1 CAWIVPDDAN
11 LKVMVLDHRRI
22 ITAASQPIMQIEI
35 PDFDDEPVSQNHGG
49 FFSGSANHQRDG
61 SNSSSHQ
68 QHSTGGAGL
77 SFGNFTSSA
86 SSSSNLSVSRP
97 FGGQH
102 THTLPLPPPPPPPPL
117 SRRPSA
123 NQNIPISAGPE
134 QPSSSQLALRRNPSI
149 THHPSLHPSPSSPSL
164 NSAYHHQAPTT
175 RTTHRKLSV
184 ASLRSGINSKS
195 TSNSDHSRPQ
205 QQQQQQQQRNP
216 NQNDSSAFPSGSTPM
231 SANGTQ
237 NGRFPRN
244 RSDTSSANTAT
255 HSTTGSAHVDHYAPL
270 EVAIYLIMDRFCEEC
285 ETKLAQILSK
295 PIPASVE
302 DDVYIPYCLGHGVDP
317 AFDATFT
324 SLAQVS
330 KKNPGQVVAFVMRWK
345 SRQGESTDDY
355 AIQRALVTSGNSL
368 NSKRVAT
375 VLSERKNLALVY
387 ILCRALISIVQ
398 GVTREALG
406 EELGTRLEEIVFN
419 SIKNADPHVTSR
431 SPNKQANMNM
441 FAYLLGALSN
451 IRFTSVSD
459 RFAAEMDAMNRVAHL
474 RDQKDW
480 EGRLGYLIR
489 GVQFM
494 KLKVYP
500 LEAFEDTADFI
511 LVFATVFESSRGSSV
526 KTAMAETLGPLLAQ
540 VVQSATAEVNHPTI
554 EWCTTKLKDKSTR
567 ATMMLGIVQLTW
579 SYLHRVREGAS
590 ALNKRLEPILKTA
603 FPPDRKNVYPS
614 EVSLD
619 TFASLIH
626 FILYWQL
633 DYGTDYVLKSLLT
646 YANDAHENNQG
657 LVAQTG
663 AERIMIGITGSLRAL
678 TSLEKGEDPPYPTN
692 GNHHN
697 SRSSSNAHVS
707 YDPTPAKSA
716 EPQNDGQ
723 ALKPELLE
731 KPRIKDFV
739 DAIGTKVLQMAAYC
753 DRSLA
758 PFTINEDRYLT
769 PWHDGI
775 AAKVEAFDGPTVV
788 KRHGAFAVEYPRHLQ
803 PTFDVLQTCLQAW
816 PRLLNS
822 PAAESASL
830 AILLR
835 GLVSLDNGVT
845 IEAKLCLRRFL
856 QAGKSLTVLQAY
868 TRFLVKPD
876 FLVRIKS
883 NLQKGLDSKV
893 EQLVKFWVEAL
904 TVSVNREEDLD
915 YASSPSFGP
924 EGTKLI
930 CHMEATGLVL
940 LCSRSYYIRRFALD
954 ALRII
959 ATTRGILQEA
969 SSVSTPRSM
978 AFGPTCSVT
987 SLLAEAE
994 KRLFDNLNVDD
1005 FSSVERTRLVKW
1017 KKPRKSSN
1025 GETLTRLLESDNPTD
1040 YTLLCF
1046 ALSSIFGISLVHLP
1060 ATVSHARILLY
1071 GHLQRLYPLASDA
1084 AGFGGRSTVNGTGLH
1099 PGWDDRNL
1107 YMSWSSLLI
1116 SVTSITTSTDQ
1127 TTGDLSPT
1135 IDTLSSTAQSVSA
1148 RERNISPGQ
1157 DLIKTLVPFLT
1168 SDQPPFRE
1176 AAIRA
1181 MSSIHVSMYPTLL
1194 EGLSGLAHHL
1204 TSERKMIEAQ
1214 KDRSAR
1220 PNGTVKII
1228 RLFSAIGKL
1237 HESTTKLLFHPAFS
1251 INERTIDILSKFT
1264 QRRRYRDHLHPQI
1277 ISNLRGKFIEKLTI
1291 LRSSANLEQ
1300 GLKSQISQLFPKEL
1314 FIDFYNL
1321 AEDWSTRAVNP
1332 SSSSS
1337 SQTQF
1342 TQGSLN
1348 FNQHTHSSNHPTG
1361 GTDGYHSRAG
1371 SMSSR
1376 ANAPPRSDLLT
1387 ASATMV
1393 ATLCETY
1400 LDIRV
1405 ASGSQARP
1413 ESSADRPRI
1422 SVSRILR
1429 WIVMVFE
1436 KQDPKAHTQARRA
1449 FIGSLRNSTE
1459 SDRLLEAT
1467 LTICWN
1473 DSKPMPLLQTLF
1485 GVLGNALISDLSLPI
1500 RNSALLV
1507 ICLARLTHSEL
1518 TMRQQAID
1526 LLKARGMLSTQ
1537 LDLLSDVEVNLA
1549 SAFSGQHLAA
1559 QFRTSNTVCS
1569 LRKVDSVEFIIEL
1582 GSRIIQNDPQKSKVL
1597 ARLMPNWLNQIQLP
1611 TTIPDS
1617 SSSKFRN
1624 LINVLLLVTSR
1635 IVDTHSDEVPSIWT
1649 SFANASPGNS
1659 KAIATYL
1666 VEQTAR
1672 RGLPGFVGLV
1682 RIVISCMSC
1691 DDATD
1696 GIHKDLLSSTDPV
1709 PAVSSGSRSSVDLE
1723 AHFPAL
1729 SSRVGC
1735 SPMQAVI
1742 LLLGEQMVLR
1752 PLMLV
1757 DRLPH
1762 ILHAHIVQ
1770 VDHTNLPFRAQ
1781 MQEGLIRF
1789 MGMLRRAQTS
1799 NGQHSSAPEE
1809 NSDQEPWSSFWE
1821 YDDLGGSRRHRKG
1834 PPANMESLVHQI
1846 ASLSSQLFPDFSRN
1860 WTQVAVEWATQ
1871 CPVRHIACRSLQVV
1885 RVLGLPV
1892 DTPLLAELLLF
1903 ALEVLTTYSDCVK
1916 ITTGNSALYAQLFW
1930 TGVSCLETAN
1940 DLEFLESIDGA
1951 LGLLYAACLPW
1962 CFHVLETGV
1971 MQYEIDVIALS
1982 VARVAESFRMEVLKL
1997 YLKTIEPTFSSSGI
2011 SDLGY
2016 DLLTPLLNLL
2026 QTNTSQQALDILA
2039 EPIPIKTRP
2048 LNSRKALASSDD
2060 GLSKKVFG
2068 TPDET
2073 GWCIPSVQD
2082 AMISTRGRLTDVIDT
2097 FATSFMSENINRS
2110 SVVEFTYEWGHE
2122 AENSIDTQTQS
2133 DFAETNESFGDMVST
2148 LHDLSDFFGQDGGG
2162 GTAHGSSSRISSP
2175 LNPSTARVA
2184 AILSRSLSKRRANR
2198 PSLHVKPSGGA
2209 GQAIDRQ
2216 PTHHEAPSMNHNSS
2230 SSLIGLSSG
2239 SRPLSM
2245 ISSSG
2250 SSSPRR
2256 NLPPVGV
2263 SPSGTFCTDDSQSV
2277 FGLELDNDHHHHH

>member
-1 CAWIVPDDAN
+1 
-11 LKVMVLDHRRI
+11 
-22 ITAASQPIMQIEI
+22 MQIEI

-134 QPSSSQLALRRNPSI
+134 QPSSGQLALRRNPSI

-205 QQQQQQQQRNP
+205 QQQLQQQQRNP

-540 VVQSATAEVNHPTI
+540 VVQSATAEVNHPVWGKAINLILNKSHTMSDKLSKSRYWNSTVPLMCAAVGAAPQEVLLPKWNETI

-567 ATMMLGIVQLTW
+567 ATMMCIRPQQATRA
-579 SYLHRVREGAS
+579 Y
-590 ALNKRLEPILKTA
+590 PQTA

-904 TVSVNREEDLD
+904 TVWGENIRKVSVNREEELD

-1017 KKPRKSSN
+1017 KKPRS
-1025 GETLTRLLESDNPTD
+1025 R
-1040 YTLLCF
+1040 
-1046 ALSSIFGISLVHLP
+1046 
-1060 ATVSHARILLY
+1060 
-1071 GHLQRLYPLASDA
+1071 
-1084 AGFGGRSTVNGTGLH
+1084 
-1099 PGWDDRNL
+1099 
-1107 YMSWSSLLI
+1107 
-1116 SVTSITTSTDQ
+1116 
-1127 TTGDLSPT
+1127 
-1135 IDTLSSTAQSVSA
+1135 
-1148 RERNISPGQ
+1148 
-1157 DLIKTLVPFLT
+1157 
-1168 SDQPPFRE
+1168 
-1176 AAIRA
+1176 
-1181 MSSIHVSMYPTLL
+1181 
-1194 EGLSGLAHHL
+1194 
-1204 TSERKMIEAQ
+1204 
-1214 KDRSAR
+1214 
-1220 PNGTVKII
+1220 
-1228 RLFSAIGKL
+1228 
-1237 HESTTKLLFHPAFS
+1237 
-1251 INERTIDILSKFT
+1251 
-1264 QRRRYRDHLHPQI
+1264 
-1277 ISNLRGKFIEKLTI
+1277 
-1291 LRSSANLEQ
+1291 
-1300 GLKSQISQLFPKEL
+1300 
-1314 FIDFYNL
+1314 
-1321 AEDWSTRAVNP
+1321 
-1332 SSSSS
+1332 
-1337 SQTQF
+1337 
-1342 TQGSLN
+1342 
-1348 FNQHTHSSNHPTG
+1348 PTG
-1361 GTDGYHSRAG
+1361 
-1371 SMSSR
+1371 
-1376 ANAPPRSDLLT
+1376 
-1387 ASATMV
+1387 
-1393 ATLCETY
+1393 
-1400 LDIRV
+1400 
-1405 ASGSQARP
+1405 RP
-1413 ESSADRPRI
+1413 
-1422 SVSRILR
+1422 
-1429 WIVMVFE
+1429 
-1436 KQDPKAHTQARRA
+1436 
-1449 FIGSLRNSTE
+1449 
-1459 SDRLLEAT
+1459 
-1467 LTICWN
+1467 
-1473 DSKPMPLLQTLF
+1473 
-1485 GVLGNALISDLSLPI
+1485 
-1500 RNSALLV
+1500 
-1507 ICLARLTHSEL
+1507 
-1518 TMRQQAID
+1518 
-1526 LLKARGMLSTQ
+1526 
-1537 LDLLSDVEVNLA
+1537 
-1549 SAFSGQHLAA
+1549 
-1559 QFRTSNTVCS
+1559 
-1569 LRKVDSVEFIIEL
+1569 
-1582 GSRIIQNDPQKSKVL
+1582 
-1597 ARLMPNWLNQIQLP
+1597 
-1611 TTIPDS
+1611 
-1617 SSSKFRN
+1617 
-1624 LINVLLLVTSR
+1624 
-1635 IVDTHSDEVPSIWT
+1635 
-1649 SFANASPGNS
+1649 
-1659 KAIATYL
+1659 
-1666 VEQTAR
+1666 
-1672 RGLPGFVGLV
+1672 
-1682 RIVISCMSC
+1682 
-1691 DDATD
+1691 
-1696 GIHKDLLSSTDPV
+1696 
-1709 PAVSSGSRSSVDLE
+1709 
-1723 AHFPAL
+1723 
-1729 SSRVGC
+1729 
-1735 SPMQAVI
+1735 
-1742 LLLGEQMVLR
+1742 
-1752 PLMLV
+1752 
-1757 DRLPH
+1757 
-1762 ILHAHIVQ
+1762 
-1770 VDHTNLPFRAQ
+1770 
-1781 MQEGLIRF
+1781 
-1789 MGMLRRAQTS
+1789 
-1799 NGQHSSAPEE
+1799 
-1809 NSDQEPWSSFWE
+1809 
-1821 YDDLGGSRRHRKG
+1821 
-1834 PPANMESLVHQI
+1834 
-1846 ASLSSQLFPDFSRN
+1846 
-1860 WTQVAVEWATQ
+1860 
-1871 CPVRHIACRSLQVV
+1871 
-1885 RVLGLPV
+1885 
-1892 DTPLLAELLLF
+1892 
-1903 ALEVLTTYSDCVK
+1903 
-1916 ITTGNSALYAQLFW
+1916 
-1930 TGVSCLETAN
+1930 
-1940 DLEFLESIDGA
+1940 
-1951 LGLLYAACLPW
+1951 
-1962 CFHVLETGV
+1962 
-1971 MQYEIDVIALS
+1971 
-1982 VARVAESFRMEVLKL
+1982 
-1997 YLKTIEPTFSSSGI
+1997 
-2011 SDLGY
+2011 
-2016 DLLTPLLNLL
+2016 
-2026 QTNTSQQALDILA
+2026 
-2039 EPIPIKTRP
+2039 
-2048 LNSRKALASSDD
+2048 
-2060 GLSKKVFG
+2060 
-2068 TPDET
+2068 
-2073 GWCIPSVQD
+2073 
-2082 AMISTRGRLTDVIDT
+2082 
-2097 FATSFMSENINRS
+2097 
-2110 SVVEFTYEWGHE
+2110 
-2122 AENSIDTQTQS
+2122 
-2133 DFAETNESFGDMVST
+2133 
-2148 LHDLSDFFGQDGGG
+2148 
-2162 GTAHGSSSRISSP
+2162 
-2175 LNPSTARVA
+2175 
-2184 AILSRSLSKRRANR
+2184 
-2198 PSLHVKPSGGA
+2198 
-2209 GQAIDRQ
+2209 
-2216 PTHHEAPSMNHNSS
+2216 
-2230 SSLIGLSSG
+2230 
-2239 SRPLSM
+2239 
-2245 ISSSG
+2245 
-2250 SSSPRR
+2250 
-2256 NLPPVGV
+2256 
-2263 SPSGTFCTDDSQSV
+2263 
-2277 FGLELDNDHHHHH
+2277 

>member
-1 CAWIVPDDAN
+1 
-11 LKVMVLDHRRI
+11 
-22 ITAASQPIMQIEI
+22 
-35 PDFDDEPVSQNHGG
+35 
-49 FFSGSANHQRDG
+49 
-61 SNSSSHQ
+61 
-68 QHSTGGAGL
+68 
-77 SFGNFTSSA
+77 
-86 SSSSNLSVSRP
+86 
-97 FGGQH
+97 
-102 THTLPLPPPPPPPPL
+102 
-117 SRRPSA
+117 
-123 NQNIPISAGPE
+123 
-134 QPSSSQLALRRNPSI
+134 
-149 THHPSLHPSPSSPSL
+149 
-164 NSAYHHQAPTT
+164 
-175 RTTHRKLSV
+175 
-184 ASLRSGINSKS
+184 
-195 TSNSDHSRPQ
+195 
-205 QQQQQQQQRNP
+205 
-216 NQNDSSAFPSGSTPM
+216 
-231 SANGTQ
+231 
-237 NGRFPRN
+237 
-244 RSDTSSANTAT
+244 
-255 HSTTGSAHVDHYAPL
+255 
-270 EVAIYLIMDRFCEEC
+270 
-285 ETKLAQILSK
+285 
-295 PIPASVE
+295 
-302 DDVYIPYCLGHGVDP
+302 
-317 AFDATFT
+317 
-324 SLAQVS
+324 
-330 KKNPGQVVAFVMRWK
+330 
-345 SRQGESTDDY
+345 
-355 AIQRALVTSGNSL
+355 
-368 NSKRVAT
+368 
-375 VLSERKNLALVY
+375 
-387 ILCRALISIVQ
+387 
-398 GVTREALG
+398 
-406 EELGTRLEEIVFN
+406 
-419 SIKNADPHVTSR
+419 
-431 SPNKQANMNM
+431 
-441 FAYLLGALSN
+441 
-451 IRFTSVSD
+451 
-459 RFAAEMDAMNRVAHL
+459 
-474 RDQKDW
+474 
-480 EGRLGYLIR
+480 
-489 GVQFM
+489 
-494 KLKVYP
+494 
-500 LEAFEDTADFI
+500 
-511 LVFATVFESSRGSSV
+511 
-526 KTAMAETLGPLLAQ
+526 
-540 VVQSATAEVNHPTI
+540 
-554 EWCTTKLKDKSTR
+554 
-567 ATMMLGIVQLTW
+567 
-579 SYLHRVREGAS
+579 
-590 ALNKRLEPILKTA
+590 
-603 FPPDRKNVYPS
+603 
-614 EVSLD
+614 
-619 TFASLIH
+619 
-626 FILYWQL
+626 
-633 DYGTDYVLKSLLT
+633 
-646 YANDAHENNQG
+646 
-657 LVAQTG
+657 
-663 AERIMIGITGSLRAL
+663 
-678 TSLEKGEDPPYPTN
+678 
-692 GNHHN
+692 
-697 SRSSSNAHVS
+697 
-707 YDPTPAKSA
+707 
-716 EPQNDGQ
+716 
-723 ALKPELLE
+723 
-731 KPRIKDFV
+731 
-739 DAIGTKVLQMAAYC
+739 
-753 DRSLA
+753 
-758 PFTINEDRYLT
+758 
-769 PWHDGI
+769 
-775 AAKVEAFDGPTVV
+775 
-788 KRHGAFAVEYPRHLQ
+788 
-803 PTFDVLQTCLQAW
+803 
-816 PRLLNS
+816 
-822 PAAESASL
+822 
-830 AILLR
+830 
-835 GLVSLDNGVT
+835 
-845 IEAKLCLRRFL
+845 
-856 QAGKSLTVLQAY
+856 
-868 TRFLVKPD
+868 
-876 FLVRIKS
+876 
-883 NLQKGLDSKV
+883 
-893 EQLVKFWVEAL
+893 
-904 TVSVNREEDLD
+904 
-915 YASSPSFGP
+915 
-924 EGTKLI
+924 
-930 CHMEATGLVL
+930 
-940 LCSRSYYIRRFALD
+940 
-954 ALRII
+954 
-959 ATTRGILQEA
+959 
-969 SSVSTPRSM
+969 
-978 AFGPTCSVT
+978 
-987 SLLAEAE
+987 
-994 KRLFDNLNVDD
+994 
-1005 FSSVERTRLVKW
+1005 
-1017 KKPRKSSN
+1017 
-1025 GETLTRLLESDNPTD
+1025 
-1040 YTLLCF
+1040 
-1046 ALSSIFGISLVHLP
+1046 
-1060 ATVSHARILLY
+1060 
-1071 GHLQRLYPLASDA
+1071 
-1084 AGFGGRSTVNGTGLH
+1084 
-1099 PGWDDRNL
+1099 
-1107 YMSWSSLLI
+1107 
-1116 SVTSITTSTDQ
+1116 
-1127 TTGDLSPT
+1127 
-1135 IDTLSSTAQSVSA
+1135 
-1148 RERNISPGQ
+1148 
-1157 DLIKTLVPFLT
+1157 
-1168 SDQPPFRE
+1168 
-1176 AAIRA
+1176 

-1264 QRRRYRDHLHPQI
+1264 RETCIFLKSQQNVEDI
-1277 ISNLRGKFIEKLTI
+1277 VTISIRKSFLIFGENLLRKLTI

-1300 GLKSQISQLFPKEL
+1300 
-1314 FIDFYNL
+1314 

-1376 ANAPPRSDLLT
+1376 ANAPPRSRPSISSTTISGDLLT

-1413 ESSADRPRI
+1413 KVVQIAL
-1422 SVSRILR
+1422 VL
-1429 WIVMVFE
+1429 
-1436 KQDPKAHTQARRA
+1436 QDPKAHTQARRA

-1696 GIHKDLLSSTDPV
+1696 GIHKDLLSLVEPTKLLTPFTPKSSTDPV
-1709 PAVSSGSRSSVDLE
+1709 PAVSSGTRSSVDLE

-1892 DTPLLAELLLF
+1892 DTPLLAELLVRLSNTASDPSQDIQLF

-1916 ITTGNSALYAQLFW
+1916 ITT
-1930 TGVSCLETAN
+1930 ETAN
-1940 DLEFLESIDGA
+1940 DLEFLESIELIRSVVKSIEPGHYYEIANSKPSRWEADATPFRPLLTKGLRSSQLCSATWSLVKDLLELPENCGIIDWLSGA

-1982 VARVAESFRMEVLKL
+1982 VARVAESFRMEGLSRVMISFAKNRFRTKEDFLRQAVNGIREYFLPQFSADILVVYLGLLCNPLEWLRLKTLAVLKL

-2011 SDLGY
+2011 SNLGY

-2082 AMISTRGRLTDVIDT
+2082 AMISTR
-2097 FATSFMSENINRS
+2097 
-2110 SVVEFTYEWGHE
+2110 VVEFTYEWGHE

-2184 AILSRSLSKRRANR
+2184 AILSRSLSK
-2198 PSLHVKPSGGA
+2198 
-2209 GQAIDRQ
+2209 DE
-2216 PTHHEAPSMNHNSS
+2216 PTD
-2230 SSLIGLSSG
+2230 
-2239 SRPLSM
+2239 
-2245 ISSSG
+2245 
-2250 SSSPRR
+2250 
-2256 NLPPVGV
+2256 PV
-2263 SPSGTFCTDDSQSV
+2263 CM
-2277 FGLELDNDHHHHH
+2277 